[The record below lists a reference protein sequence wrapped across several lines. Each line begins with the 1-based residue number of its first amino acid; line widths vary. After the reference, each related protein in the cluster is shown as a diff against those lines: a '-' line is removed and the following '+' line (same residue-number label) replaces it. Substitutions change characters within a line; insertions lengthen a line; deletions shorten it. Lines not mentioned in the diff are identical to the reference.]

1 MISNHLNLVEQHR
14 PDAES
19 ISERIAQYLAAG
31 GRIDQLKSPPR
42 NPLPPPR
49 SKKIDLKR
57 SSSGGRSRYQR
68 PNARRCAK
76 WRTRYEVE
84 TQTQQRF
91 RPG

>member
-31 GRIDQLKSPPR
+31 GQIDQLRSPPR

-49 SKKIDLKR
+49 SQKIDPETVLKR
-57 SSSGGRSRYQR
+57 R
-68 PNARRCAK
+68 PKALTHADRKALRKKADSL
-76 WRTRYEVE
+76 
-84 TQTQQRF
+84 
-91 RPG
+91 